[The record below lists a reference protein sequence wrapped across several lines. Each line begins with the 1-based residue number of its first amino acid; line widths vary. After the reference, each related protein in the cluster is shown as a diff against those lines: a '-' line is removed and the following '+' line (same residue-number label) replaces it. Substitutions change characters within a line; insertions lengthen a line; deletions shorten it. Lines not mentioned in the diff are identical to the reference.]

1 LDEEQIY
8 SPKNFSLSYYGEVS
22 LATALGSS
30 LNIPAVKLLHDVGP
44 EEFIAF
50 INRLRQEIANT
61 DPDVIVQ
68 ESQTFNAHNLGL
80 SVGLGTYEL
89 SPLEFASLWKV
100 FLTS

>member
-1 LDEEQIY
+1 MSRFPITWTR
-8 SPKNFSLSYYGEVS
+8 SRSIAPKIFHFP
-22 LATALGSS
+22 TALGSS
-30 LNIPAVKLLHDVGP
+30 LNIPAVKLLHDAGV

-61 DPDVIVQ
+61 EPDLVHQ

-89 SPLEFASLWKV
+89 SPMEFASLWKV